1 MENGICVSRALDA
14 FVTKKGYR
22 FSFLTQGEGV
32 CTCADGTR
40 HRLLAGAICLQRPH
54 GDVTVEWGAQAQG
67 SSLFV
72 DSALCE
78 QAALATLLS
87 PFEELPFVQLQTGE
101 QTAFFATVLGDMCEI
116 DAQAALAAPRLLA
129 KWIELMIALQDAL
142 TAPQRAVSRPEGRV
156 PEAVM
161 RYVEENI
168 SHPISLS
175 DIAGALF
182 ISKYHMSH
190 VFKRETG
197 ISVGEAVL
205 RRKVEHADTLL
216 GAGVPAHR
224 VSEMVGF
231 NHYSAFFR
239 IYKRIKGHAPTGER

>member
-1 MENGICVSRALDA
+1 MENSICVSHALGA

-22 FSFLTQGEGV
+22 FSFLMQGEGK
-32 CTCADGTR
+32 CTCADGSQ
-40 HRLLAGAICLQRPH
+40 HDLSVGAICLQRPH
-54 GDVTVEWGAQAQG
+54 ESVSVEWGARAQG
-67 SSLFV
+67 FSLFV
-72 DSALCE
+72 DALLCE
-78 QAALATLLS
+78 QTVFSPLLS
-87 PFEELPFVQLQTGE
+87 PFENAPLVQLPLGE
-101 QTAFFATVLGDMCEI
+101 QAAFFATVLGDMCEI
-116 DAQAALAAPRLLA
+116 DGKAPLAAPRLLS
-129 KWIELMIALQDAL
+129 KWIELMLALQDAL
-142 TAPQRAVSRPEGRV
+142 AAPQRAVSRPEGRV

-168 SHPISLS
+168 SRPISLS

-216 GAGVPAHR
+216 AAGVPAHR

-239 IYKRIKGHAPTGER
+239 IYKRIKGRAPTGER